1 EVRPSDFG
9 DRVVKRFGNI
19 PESKPT
25 NANNIGS
32 FAAENGA
39 SSKGAVGEGSEWIA
53 ASEGGDGLG
62 SGEAH
67 ADNLGGG

>member
-39 SSKGAVGEGSEWIA
+39 SSKGEMGECSEGIA
-53 ASEGGDGLG
+53 ASEGSDGLSPQERSYDVG
-62 SGEAH
+62 ISP
-67 ADNLGGG
+67 